1 MKKTL
6 NTLFALLLSVG
17 LHAQSFE
24 WAKSVGGTGDLIGRS
39 IAVDALGNV
48 YTTGPFLETVDF
60 DPGAGVMNLT
70 SQGHDDIFVKKL
82 DSLGNLV
89 WVKSVGGTS
98 FDGGYSI
105 AVDAQGNVYTTG
117 YFVGTVDFDPGAGT
131 VNLTSQG
138 GSDIFIQ
145 KLDALGDLV
154 WAKSVGGTGN
164 DIGGSIAVDAQGNVY
179 TTGDFR
185 GIVDFDPGAG
195 TADLTSQGEN
205 DVFIQKLDALGDLI
219 WAKSVGE
226 TSYDYGYSIAVDVLG
241 NVYTTGYFSG
251 TVDFDPGAGTVNL
264 TSQGGND
271 IFIQKLDALGDL
283 VWAKSVGGTGN
294 DNGRSIAVDA
304 QGNVYTTGDFRGTVD
319 FDPGAGIVNLTSQ
332 GGSDIFIQ
340 KLDALGD
347 LVWVKSMGG
356 NSTDF
361 GESIAVDS
369 QGNVYTTGD
378 FRGIVDFDPGAG
390 TTNLTSQGEI
400 DFFIQ
405 KLDALGNLV
414 WAKSVGGT
422 SNDGGNSIAVD
433 AQGNVYTTGYFWGT
447 VDFDPGAG
455 TAYLTA
461 QGYDFFV
468 QKLSPCVANTG
479 TDVITACNSYTW
491 IDGNT
496 YTANNNTATY
506 TLTNA
511 AGCDSVVTL
520 NLTIV
525 NSNTGTDVITACD
538 TYTWIDGNTYTANN
552 NTATHTLTNAAGCDS
567 VVTLNLTINSVTD
580 ITTSLNGLTITATN
594 ANASYQWLDCD
605 NDNAAIVGETNPTFT
620 ATANGNYAV
629 QLTENGC
636 VDTSACVA
644 ITTVGIEVN
653 SFGQG
658 FTVYPNPSSGPFS
671 IDLGASHADVQLT
684 ITDIS
689 GKVIQLQQL
698 TQVQIIQLS
707 IENPVGVYF
716 VSIQSGH
723 QKAVVK
729 LIKK

>member
-164 DIGGSIAVDAQGNVY
+164 DNGRSIAVDAQGNVY

>member
-164 DIGGSIAVDAQGNVY
+164 DNGRSIAVDAQGNVY

-264 TSQGGND
+264 TSQGGID